1 MKKSLN
7 NYKCELCNYNT
18 CKKSDYNKHILTRK
32 HKMATIIEQKNLKKK
47 NETVEKN
54 YEYDNNIDI
63 NKNLYLCSKCGK
75 CYKVRNSYWYHK
87 QKCNSI
93 DNEYN
98 IISSNN
104 PLSNNVLELMKENKK
119 LKDMMIDQNKQIF
132 ELANKI
138 GNISES
144 TTTNNTTNNTINNKF
159 NLTVFLNE
167 QCKDAINIEDFVDSL
182 QIHLKDLEN
191 TKDQGLVNSISNIL
205 INGLNKLDISKRPI
219 HCTDIKRDVLY
230 IKDEEKWE
238 KDQQKNKIKQSINE
252 IANKQRI
259 AINQWTEANP
269 NWMEN
274 EELKDEY
281 VKLVNHLMHPVED
294 TEKEQNKIIKKV
306 SAATTIE
313 K

>member
-87 QKCNSI
+87 QKCNGT

-104 PLSNNVLELMKENKK
+104 SLSN
-119 LKDMMIDQNKQIF
+119 
-132 ELANKI
+132 
-138 GNISES
+138 
-144 TTTNNTTNNTINNKF
+144 
-159 NLTVFLNE
+159 
-167 QCKDAINIEDFVDSL
+167 
-182 QIHLKDLEN
+182 
-191 TKDQGLVNSISNIL
+191 
-205 INGLNKLDISKRPI
+205 
-219 HCTDIKRDVLY
+219 
-230 IKDEEKWE
+230 
-238 KDQQKNKIKQSINE
+238 
-252 IANKQRI
+252 
-259 AINQWTEANP
+259 
-269 NWMEN
+269 
-274 EELKDEY
+274 
-281 VKLVNHLMHPVED
+281 
-294 TEKEQNKIIKKV
+294 
-306 SAATTIE
+306 
-313 K
+313 